1 MFLGVFKHYKRLC
14 VYMFKKNF
22 CCFTE
27 VLLYFSN
34 DSLKCHLYD
43 LGSKVIQTVLPV
55 VSCYWVIL
63 TLVSKNNHKGVS
75 VAFKKFSF

>member
-1 MFLGVFKHYKRLC
+1 
-14 VYMFKKNF
+14 MFKKNF

-55 VSCYWVIL
+55 VSY
-63 TLVSKNNHKGVS
+63 
-75 VAFKKFSF
+75 